1 MILERRLKPRINV
14 DLTPLIDVVF
24 QLVIFFM
31 ISSTFKT
38 TPGIELSLPD
48 SGSAETV
55 AVAELTV
62 SAISEDEVYVNKTRT
77 TLSGTADVIQ
87 AELAGRSLDDVR
99 ATLEAGADAPYQL
112 VVSLLDAFRANG
124 IGEVGLATRRKA
136 EAP

>member
-38 TPGIELSLPD
+38 TPGIELVLPD

-62 SAISEDEVYVNKTRT
+62 SAISEDEVYVNKSRT
-77 TLSGTADVIQ
+77 TVQGAADMIQ
-87 AELAGRSLDDVR
+87 AELAGRSLDDVQ
-99 ATLEAGADAPYQL
+99 ATLEAGADTPYQL
-112 VVSLLDAFRANG
+112 VVSLLDAFRSNG
-124 IGEVGLATRRKA
+124 ISEVGLATRRKA